1 METQDFLNQIIQNTI
16 ANLWLMVKTNWP
28 SLWPYVMGFA
38 VFILG
43 GIILQIIMLRSG
55 SHNKFSAGFN
65 SMVGSLVWLIFFV
78 VLLGLAYLGFG
89 SQVIDEIWFGLLSLI
104 AFILAG
110 TFLRLIGFWY
120 Y

>member
-1 METQDFLNQIIQNTI
+1 MKAEDLLDQIIQNTI
-16 ANLWLMVKTNWP
+16 INMWQMIKTHWP
-28 SLWPYVMGFA
+28 SLWPYVVGFA

-43 GIILQIIMLRSG
+43 GMVLQIIILRSG
-55 SHNKFSAGFN
+55 SRNKLSAGFN
-65 SMVGSLVWLIFFV
+65 SMVGSLFWLIFFV
-78 VLLGLAYLGFG
+78 LLLGIAYLSFG

>member
-1 METQDFLNQIIQNTI
+1 MEAQNFLNQVIQNTI
-16 ANLWLMVKTNWP
+16 ANLWMMAKTYWP
-28 SLWPYVMGFA
+28 SLWPYVVGFA

-43 GIILQIIMLRSG
+43 GMILQIIMLRSG
-55 SHNKFSAGFN
+55 SHNKLSAGFN
-65 SMVGSLVWLIFFV
+65 SMVGSLFWLIFFV
-78 VLLGLAYLGFG
+78 LLLGIAYLSFGF
-89 SQVIDEIWFGLLSLI
+89 QVIDEIWFGLLSLI